1 MTAPAT
7 ITRAGAKPRSRK
19 DGNTTL
25 LRLLH
30 EAVSHSAPAGASA
43 RELERA
49 LREKVRRGDRRER
62 EVVEYLLA
70 VATGR
75 LAPEQR
81 GYGTLAFVL
90 ARLADGAGEIYPV
103 AVKAIVRA
111 ALRATWPL
119 DSTVIERLRGLPTV
133 ASLMGW
139 VAEAPDDDGAD
150 DGPVSVALAADQ
162 PTSAPPVAV
171 ALEMRRV
178 GDLTVAL
185 NRSEQALYRS
195 AWQANADVYVQVSAR
210 GVQVKTR
217 PGLMLKRDPD
227 YGQRGGWRYQAP
239 DRLRRWNRLAEAD
252 VARLLAR
259 LPQLVSAEN

>member
-7 ITRAGAKPRSRK
+7 ITRAGATPRSSNE
-19 DGNTTL
+19 GTTAL

-30 EAVSHSAPAGASA
+30 EAVSHSAPVGASA
-43 RELERA
+43 RELERS

-75 LAPEQR
+75 LAPDQR

-90 ARLADGAGEIYPV
+90 VRLADGAGEIYPA

-119 DSTVIERLRGLPTV
+119 DSMVIERLRGLPTV

-139 VAEAPDDDGAD
+139 VAEAPDDDAD
-150 DGPVSVALAADQ
+150 DRQASEALAADQ
-162 PTSAPPVAV
+162 PTSAPPVAA
-171 ALEMRRV
+171 ALEMLRV

-185 NRSEQALYRS
+185 NRSEQVLYRS
-195 AWQANADVYVQVSAR
+195 AWQAKADAYVQVSAR

-217 PGLMLKRDPD
+217 PGLMLRRDPE
-227 YGQRGGWRYQAP
+227 YGRRAGWRYSAP
-239 DRLRRWNRLAEAD
+239 DSLRRWNRLSEPE

-259 LPQLVSAEN
+259 LPQMVSAEN

>member
-7 ITRAGAKPRSRK
+7 ITRAGATPRSSNE
-19 DGNTTL
+19 GNTAL

-43 RELERA
+43 RELERS
-49 LREKVRRGDRRER
+49 LRERVRRGDRRER

-75 LAPEQR
+75 LAPDQR

-90 ARLADGAGEIYPV
+90 ARLADGAGEIYPA

-119 DSTVIERLRGLPTV
+119 DSMVIERLRGLPTV

-139 VAEAPDDDGAD
+139 VAEAPDDEPDEL
-150 DGPVSVALAADQ
+150 PVSVALELSQ
-162 PTSAPPVAV
+162 
-171 ALEMRRV
+171 V
-178 GDLTVAL
+178 GDLKVAI
-185 NRSEQALYRS
+185 NRTEQALYRS
-195 AWQANADVYVQVSAR
+195 AWQADADVYVQISAR

-217 PGLMLKRDPD
+217 PGLMLRRDPE
-227 YGQRGGWRYQAP
+227 YGRRAGWRYSAP
-239 DRLRRWNRLAEAD
+239 DSLRRWNRLSEPE
-252 VARLLAR
+252 VVRLLAR
-259 LPQLVSAEN
+259 LPQMVSAEN